1 MNRILIIGHH
11 WPEPNSSAAGTRM
24 MELIRFFE
32 AQKFAIH
39 FASAA
44 VRGEFSSELN
54 DIQIHQVKMNDSS
67 FDDWVESLEPSH
79 VLFDRF
85 MVEEQFG
92 WRVRK
97 ACPEAICL
105 LDTED
110 LHCLRGA
117 RQAALK
123 ANRKFETN
131 DLISDISKREIASIF
146 RCDLSLIISLIEMD
160 ILESFFQVPRSILH
174 YIPFLIEEPKPSV
187 KDFEARSNFV
197 SIGNFLHAP
206 NKDAVMVL
214 KETVWPLIRKQLPT
228 AELHVYGA
236 YMDNNLGRMSDPKNG
251 LHMNGRAE
259 HSIEVISEARVLLAP
274 LRMGAGLKGKLIE
287 AMQCGTPNVTTSIG
301 AEGMNEG
308 NTWSGVVEDDLEAFA
323 TKAVQLYSDQEKWNK
338 AQIAG
343 YEILSNQFSEEVH
356 KKQFQ
361 ERLTQ
366 LEANIETHRKS
377 NFIGSMLQ
385 FHNQRSTEFMGRW
398 IEVKNAKK

>member
-1 MNRILIIGHH
+1 
-11 WPEPNSSAAGTRM
+11 M

-146 RCDLSLIISLIEMD
+146 RCDLSLIISLTEMD

-251 LHMNGRAE
+251 FHMNGRAE

-366 LEANIETHRKS
+366 LEANMKRTESPISLAPCFSFTINAAPS
-377 NFIGSMLQ
+377 LWDAGS
-385 FHNQRSTEFMGRW
+385 R
-398 IEVKNAKK
+398 

>member
-1 MNRILIIGHH
+1 VNRLLIIGHH
-11 WPEPNSSAAGTRM
+11 WPEPKSSAAGTRM
-24 MELIRFFE
+24 MELIRFFKDQE
-32 AQKFAIH
+32 FEIH

-44 VRGEFSSELN
+44 VRGAFSSEL
-54 DIQIHQVKMNDSS
+54 DGVQLHHVKMNDSS
-67 FDDWVESLEPSH
+67 FDEWVALLEPTH

-97 ACPEAICL
+97 ECPRAICL

-110 LHCLRGA
+110 LHCLRAG

-123 ANRKFETN
+123 ANRKCDTN

-146 RCDLSLIISLIEMD
+146 RCDLSLIISLAEME
-160 ILESFFQVPRSILH
+160 ILEGFFKVPTSILH
-174 YIPFLIEEPKPSV
+174 YIPFLIEESEPSV
-187 KDFEARSNFV
+187 KAFEARSNFV

-214 KETVWPLIRKQLPT
+214 KETIWPLIRNQMPD

-236 YMDNNLGRMSDPKNG
+236 YMDDNLGRMSDPKNG
-251 LHMNGRAE
+251 FHMQGRAE
-259 HSIEVISEARVLLAP
+259 DSAEVMNGARVLLAP

-301 AEGMNEG
+301 AEGMNTGGE
-308 NTWSGVVEDDLEAFA
+308 WSGFIEDDFDAFA
-323 TKAVQLYSDQEKWNK
+323 TKSVELYSNQEKWNR
-338 AQIAG
+338 AQAAG
-343 YEILSNQFSEEVH
+343 YDILSNQFSAAEH

-361 ERLTQ
+361 NRLTQ
-366 LEANIETHRKS
+366 LEANIEAHRNA

-398 IEVKNAKK
+398 IEVKNASK

>member
-1 MNRILIIGHH
+1 
-11 WPEPNSSAAGTRM
+11 
-24 MELIRFFE
+24 
-32 AQKFAIH
+32 
-39 FASAA
+39 
-44 VRGEFSSELN
+44 
-54 DIQIHQVKMNDSS
+54 
-67 FDDWVESLEPSH
+67 
-79 VLFDRF
+79 

-146 RCDLSLIISLIEMD
+146 RCDLSLIISLTEMD

-214 KETVWPLIRKQLPT
+214 KETVWPVDSKAI
-228 AELHVYGA
+228 
-236 YMDNNLGRMSDPKNG
+236 
-251 LHMNGRAE
+251 
-259 HSIEVISEARVLLAP
+259 AP
-274 LRMGAGLKGKLIE
+274 R
-287 AMQCGTPNVTTSIG
+287 
-301 AEGMNEG
+301 
-308 NTWSGVVEDDLEAFA
+308 
-323 TKAVQLYSDQEKWNK
+323 
-338 AQIAG
+338 
-343 YEILSNQFSEEVH
+343 
-356 KKQFQ
+356 
-361 ERLTQ
+361 
-366 LEANIETHRKS
+366 
-377 NFIGSMLQ
+377 
-385 FHNQRSTEFMGRW
+385 
-398 IEVKNAKK
+398 